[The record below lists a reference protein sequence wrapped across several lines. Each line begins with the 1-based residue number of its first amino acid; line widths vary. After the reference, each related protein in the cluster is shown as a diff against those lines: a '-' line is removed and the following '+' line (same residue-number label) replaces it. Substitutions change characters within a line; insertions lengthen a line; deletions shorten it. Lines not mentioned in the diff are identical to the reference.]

1 MGKSILRANQ
11 NIYRASQPAFFK
23 IIRIVVQDLGY
34 ARSTARSRT
43 LVTLVT
49 MLWAK
54 TSENKEERDSTMVS
68 DKVPLILTIST
79 ISTNV
84 NNFRLGYAF
93 DYFEIPRKL

>member
-34 ARSTARSRT
+34 ARSRT

-93 DYFEIPRKL
+93 DYFEIENPRKL